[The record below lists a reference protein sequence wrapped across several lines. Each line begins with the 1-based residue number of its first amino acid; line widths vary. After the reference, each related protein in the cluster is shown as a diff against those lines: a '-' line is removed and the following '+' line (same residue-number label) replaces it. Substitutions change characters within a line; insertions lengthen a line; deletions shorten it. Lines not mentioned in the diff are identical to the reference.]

1 MVVAF
6 IMLNISIKFYM
17 MQLSSEHLIEQFK
30 FNTFFKNKF
39 LSKIYKEEY

>member
-1 MVVAF
+1 
-6 IMLNISIKFYM
+6 M

-39 LSKIYKEEY
+39 LSKIYKEEYWSTNSNIKY